1 MQSNAEDELAALLA
15 TLRREQRQRSGLD
28 PAFVPPDEA
37 TAYRIA
43 HKVADRLGWEIGG
56 WKIAANK
63 PDMQRRLRTSAPIY
77 GRVFSQFI
85 HESPTSF
92 DTARLS
98 HPIAECEY
106 VVRLAAS
113 LPPRDAPYSREEVEA
128 AVASIHPGVEVAEC
142 RFVHDEHFPPLP
154 AILADGSG
162 SGSLVLGPAIEDW
175 RNRDIAFQ
183 PVILS
188 VDGVEK
194 RRGTA
199 GDAVDHPLVP
209 LTWLA
214 NTLSRTGV
222 GLNAGDVIS
231 TGTCTGMQLARPGE
245 EHRADFSPF
254 GEIRITFR

>member
-1 MQSNAEDELAALLA
+1 MHPNAEDELAALLA
-15 TLRREQRQRSGLD
+15 TLRREGRQQSGLG
-28 PAFVPPDEA
+28 PALVPPDEA
-37 TAYRIA
+37 AAYRIA
-43 HKVADRLGWEIGG
+43 QRVADRLGWKIGG

-63 PDMQRRLRTSAPIY
+63 PEMQRRLRTSAPIY

-85 HESPTSF
+85 HAGPASF

-106 VVRLAAS
+106 VVRLATS
-113 LPPRDAPYSREEVEA
+113 LPARDAPYSHDEVEA
-128 AVASIHPGVEVAEC
+128 AVASVHPGIEVAEC
-142 RFVHDEHFPPLP
+142 RFAHDEHFPPLP

-175 RNRDIAFQ
+175 AERDIVSQ

-188 VDGVEK
+188 VNGVEK

-199 GDAVDHPLVP
+199 GEAVDHPLVP

-214 NTLSRTGV
+214 NALSQSGI
-222 GLNAGDVIS
+222 GLNAGEVVS
-231 TGTCTGMQLARPGE
+231 TGTCTGMQLAGPGE
-245 EHRADFSPF
+245 EHRADFGPF
-254 GEIRITFR
+254 GEVRISFR